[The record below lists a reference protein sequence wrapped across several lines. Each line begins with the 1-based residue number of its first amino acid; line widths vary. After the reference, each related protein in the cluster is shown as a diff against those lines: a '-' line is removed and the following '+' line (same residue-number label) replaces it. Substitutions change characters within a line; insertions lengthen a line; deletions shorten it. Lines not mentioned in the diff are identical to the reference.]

1 VKNHNDSRSPGSHR
15 ALFTGSVSSDLL
27 FCSGQVPLDA
37 ETMELVGTNIE
48 EQTEKVLKNMRII
61 LISAGLDF
69 PNLVKTTVFLKDMK
83 EFTSMNAVYERI
95 LSGHKPARST
105 VEVAQLPLNAMVEI
119 ECIASLTG

>member
-1 VKNHNDSRSPGSHR
+1 M
-15 ALFTGSVSSDLL
+15 
-27 FCSGQVPLDA
+27 PLDA

-48 EQTEKVLKNMRII
+48 EQTEKVLKNMRTL

-83 EFTSMNAVYERI
+83 EFTGMNAVYERI

>member
-1 VKNHNDSRSPGSHR
+1 MKIITTHEAPEAIGPFSLAV
-15 ALFTGSVSSDLL
+15 VSGDLL

-48 EQTEKVLKNMRII
+48 EQTEKVLKNMRTI

-69 PNLVKTTVFLKDMK
+69 PKLVKTTVFLKDMK
-83 EFTSMNAVYERI
+83 EFWCMNAVYERI

-119 ECIASLTG
+119 ECIASVAG

>member
-1 VKNHNDSRSPGSHR
+1 MKIITTHEAPEAIGPFSLAV
-15 ALFTGSVSSDLL
+15 VSGDLL

-48 EQTEKVLKNMRII
+48 EQTEKVLKNMRTI

-119 ECIASLTG
+119 ECLASVTG

>member
-1 VKNHNDSRSPGSHR
+1 MKIIATHEAPKAIGPFSQAV
-15 ALFTGSVSSDLL
+15 VSGDLL
-27 FCSGQVPLDA
+27 FCSGQVSLEA

-48 EQTEKVLKNMRII
+48 EQTEKVLKNMRTI

-83 EFTSMNAVYERI
+83 EFSRMNAVYERI

-119 ECIASLTG
+119 ECIASVAG